1 MSKGQKCV
9 INQNLLQTN
18 IKLIKGIKNK
28 LKLGQKLLRNKTK
41 LINQSIDFSCIKQVW
56 KSPLKVTLWSYES
69 GLGSHSGCRGRA

>member
-56 KSPLKVTLWSYES
+56 KSPLKVTLWRYES